1 MVGEHAIIKFKL
13 FTFTS
18 QKYDGEIKDSVKMDF
33 EDDCGTATEAR
44 FIQADM
50 FATIGQI
57 PCRAYGDISLSC
69 MSTFIS
75 LASFSR
81 WVL

>member
-1 MVGEHAIIKFKL
+1 M
-13 FTFTS
+13 FTS

-33 EDDCGTATEAR
+33 EDDCGTATEAY

-50 FATIGQI
+50 FATIGLI
-57 PCRAYGDISLSC
+57 PPRPYGDYSLSC
-69 MSTFIS
+69 ISTFIP
-75 LASFSR
+75 LPSFSR

>member
-1 MVGEHAIIKFKL
+1 MGGEHANIKFNL
-13 FTFTS
+13 SMFTS
-18 QKYDGEIKDSVKMDF
+18 QKYDGEIKDSVKMEF
-33 EDDCGTATEAR
+33 EDDCGTATEAH

-57 PCRAYGDISLSC
+57 PRRAYGDISLSC